1 LSKKADSTA
10 IVVIGVDSDNMI
22 YVLDIDLF
30 KSDSIS
36 EYFNRLAALHSK
48 WEFRKLRAEVTV
60 AQMVI
65 VRDLKD
71 KLRKEGLSLSID
83 EHRPTRN
90 EGSKEERI
98 AAALE
103 HKYENMSI
111 WHFKG
116 GYIDVLE
123 EELVLARP
131 PHDDVKDALASAVEI
146 AVKPKQQ
153 REARENNVIQF
164 HPRFGGV
171 SF

>member
-1 LSKKADSTA
+1 
-10 IVVIGVDSDNMI
+10 M
-22 YVLDIDLF
+22 LDIDRF

-36 EYFNRLAALHSK
+36 EYFERVANLHAK
-48 WEFRKLRAEVTV
+48 WEFRKLRAEVSV
-60 AQMVI
+60 AQAVI

-71 KLRKEGLSLSID
+71 KLRREGLSLSID

-90 EGSKEERI
+90 EGTKEERI

-131 PHDDVKDALASAVEI
+131 AHDDVKDALASAVEI

-153 REARENNVIQF
+153 REPINQNIIQF

-171 SF
+171 KF